1 MDIEK
6 NNEVFLKQGNVS
18 GTWICSICEEEFHI
32 SPVGP
37 MKPITAFE
45 EHVREKHPE
54 LKITRPTY
62 RLKNKVRN

>member
-1 MDIEK
+1 MNIEK
-6 NNEVFLKQGNVS
+6 HEVFLKQGSVS
-18 GTWICSICEEEFHI
+18 GTWICSLCEEEFHI

-37 MKPITAFE
+37 KKHIAAFE

-62 RLKNKVRN
+62 RLKTK